1 MKPFHFSLQPLRVL
15 REQQERAAQQA
26 YAGALRACE
35 EAAARVQSAS
45 AELTA
50 CWTKLRDKMSSGV
63 VGLELLRARAWCNVL
78 ELRLKERAAALE
90 QARLAVDAAWKAMLQ
105 ATRERE
111 ALDRYRNKRRAAYE
125 RQLQREEQ
133 KQLDEL
139 AVQMSERQAPFRYFP
154 PGLETGKS

>member
-1 MKPFHFSLQPLRVL
+1 MKPFQFSLQPLRIL

-26 YAGALRACE
+26 YAGALRVCE

-50 CWTKLRDKMSSGV
+50 CWTTLRDKMSAGV

-90 QARLAVDAAWKAMLQ
+90 QARLGVDAAWKAMLQ

-111 ALDRYRNKRRAAYE
+111 ALDRYRDKRRATYE
-125 RQLQREEQ
+125 RQQQREEQ
-133 KQLDEL
+133 KSLDEL
-139 AVQMSERQAPFRYFP
+139 AVQLTEAQTPFRYFS
-154 PGLETGKS
+154 PGLESGKG